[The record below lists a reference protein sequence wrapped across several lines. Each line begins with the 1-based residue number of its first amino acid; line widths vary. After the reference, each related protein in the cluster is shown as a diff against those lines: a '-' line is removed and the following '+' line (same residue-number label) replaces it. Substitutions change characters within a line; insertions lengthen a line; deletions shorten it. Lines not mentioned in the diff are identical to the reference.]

1 MARISLRAYNA
12 EIETLI
18 ENEKTDEAVA
28 HCRHILT
35 IFPKHVHT
43 YRLLGKAY
51 LENRQHTE
59 ALDIFERLL
68 TAVPDDFI
76 AHLGMS
82 IIREEEGN
90 LDAAIWHMERAFEL
104 QPYNSAIQDEMRRLY
119 GRRDGAEPVKIRL
132 TRGALARMYARGNL
146 YEQAVAEIRQVLANE
161 PQRPD
166 MQVLLAQMYEKMEKP
181 VQAAEACSRLL
192 KKYPYCLEAN
202 RILAHVLENSKRPEE
217 AKTYRERLQALNP
230 YYAYINPQAPT
241 LEDIPDEAVQ
251 LEKMKYTSTDI
262 LPVQQES
269 GWLTTIGVEETA
281 LETIQEE
288 EELPAWLT
296 GEEEPQEAATAS
308 DSLAEAPAS
317 EEELIPD
324 WMKEAGWGPDSGEFD
339 ESAVSLD
346 GADETFAEETEEGAA
361 PAELPDWLQEIAPP
375 EVATGML
382 TTPGE
387 EQDEGED
394 QALAALIDT
403 GSLGPLPESKA
414 APAEELPDWLSEVGE
429 QEAGIGEQAKAAPAE
444 EIPDWL
450 SEVGEQ
456 GAGIGEQEEAV
467 PAEEIPDWLS
477 EVGEQAEPPST
488 APGLPSETEP
498 PSTVSGPPS
507 EAEAPEDMDAAMAWL
522 ESLAAKQGVSEEEL
536 LTAPEERPEEAPEWV
551 QEEAVS
557 EQEAGIGEQAEPSS
571 TVHGLPSET
580 EEIPDWLSEASEQGA
595 GIGEQAEPPSTVPG
609 QPSETEPPSTVPGL
623 PSETEPSST
632 VHGLPSEAEPPST
645 VPGQPSETEPPSTV
659 HGLPSETEEI
669 PDWLSE
675 VSEQGAGIG
684 EQAEA
689 APAEEIPDWLSEVGE
704 QAEPPT
710 ADHRPPTTEAE
721 PPSTVSGP
729 PSEAEAPEDMDAAMA
744 WLESLAAKQGVSEE
758 ELLTAPEERPEEAP
772 EWVQEEAVSE
782 QGAGIGEQEE
792 AAPAEEIPDWL
803 SEASEQG
810 AGIGEQEQAVPA
822 EEIPDWLSEA
832 SEQGAG
838 IGEQAEP
845 SSTVHGLPSKTE
857 EIPDWLSEIGEQET
871 GTGEQAEPPS
881 TVSGPPSE
889 TEPPSTVSGPPSEP
903 EASED
908 MDAAMAWL
916 ESLAAKQG
924 VSEEELLTAPEERP
938 AEAPEWVQE
947 EAVSEQEAGI
957 GEQEEAIPAEE
968 IPDWLSEASEQGA
981 GTGEQV
987 SGVSGQV
994 SAVSEQAEAAPAEEI
1009 PDWLSDIGE
1018 QETAVSEQAEPPST
1032 VPGQPSEAE
1041 PPSTVSG
1048 PPSEAEA
1055 PEDMDAAMAWLESLA
1070 AKQGVSEEE
1079 LLTAPEER
1087 PEEAPEWVQGEAV
1100 SEQGAGVSEQEEA
1113 APAEELP
1120 DWLSE
1125 AGEQGAG
1132 IGEQAEVVPA
1142 EEIPGWLSE
1151 ASEQGA
1157 GIGEQA
1163 EPPSTVHGQPSEAE
1177 PPSTVHGLPSETEE
1191 IPDWLSEASEQG
1203 AGIGEQ
1209 AEPPST
1215 VSGPPSEAEAPA
1227 EEGAGWVPEESIPK
1241 AATAPLPP
1249 PPDWVL
1255 EGEAPQEEA
1264 APPPVT
1270 WDERGQADIEKLEL
1284 NQASLI
1290 QLERLPGIGFRLAQ
1304 AITTYREAHGPFRT
1318 LQDLENVAGIGP
1330 MTLAELRNFLY
1341 VEAPK
1346 TARRRRPPT
1355 GMPLPDAETAIQDG
1369 EIEEAVHILAP
1380 VIHSGGALDEVIH
1393 LLQRALRDAPDHL
1406 DLWIA
1411 LGDACMRA
1419 DRLED
1424 ALQAYNRA
1432 EEILASGI

>member
-387 EQDEGED
+387 EQDEEED

-429 QEAGIGEQAKAAPAE
+429 QEAGIGEQA
-444 EIPDWL
+444 
-450 SEVGEQ
+450 
-456 GAGIGEQEEAV
+456 
-467 PAEEIPDWLS
+467 
-477 EVGEQAEPPST
+477 
-488 APGLPSETEP
+488 
-498 PSTVSGPPS
+498 
-507 EAEAPEDMDAAMAWL
+507 
-522 ESLAAKQGVSEEEL
+522 
-536 LTAPEERPEEAPEWV
+536 
-551 QEEAVS
+551 
-557 EQEAGIGEQAEPSS
+557 EPS
-571 TVHGLPSET
+571 
-580 EEIPDWLSEASEQGA
+580 
-595 GIGEQAEPPSTVPG
+595 
-609 QPSETEPPSTVPGL
+609 
-623 PSETEPSST
+623 
-632 VHGLPSEAEPPST
+632 
-645 VPGQPSETEPPSTV
+645 STV

-689 APAEEIPDWLSEVGE
+689 TPAEEIPDWLSEVGEQETGMGEQAEAAPAEEIPDWLSEVGE
-704 QAEPPT
+704 Q
-710 ADHRPPTTEAE
+710 
-721 PPSTVSGP
+721 
-729 PSEAEAPEDMDAAMA
+729 
-744 WLESLAAKQGVSEE
+744 
-758 ELLTAPEERPEEAP
+758 
-772 EWVQEEAVSE
+772 
-782 QGAGIGEQEE
+782 
-792 AAPAEEIPDWL
+792 
-803 SEASEQG
+803 
-810 AGIGEQEQAVPA
+810 
-822 EEIPDWLSEA
+822 
-832 SEQGAG
+832 
-838 IGEQAEP
+838 
-845 SSTVHGLPSKTE
+845 
-857 EIPDWLSEIGEQET
+857 
-871 GTGEQAEPPS
+871 
-881 TVSGPPSE
+881 
-889 TEPPSTVSGPPSEP
+889 
-903 EASED
+903 
-908 MDAAMAWL
+908 
-916 ESLAAKQG
+916 
-924 VSEEELLTAPEERP
+924 
-938 AEAPEWVQE
+938 
-947 EAVSEQEAGI
+947 
-957 GEQEEAIPAEE
+957 
-968 IPDWLSEASEQGA
+968 
-981 GTGEQV
+981 
-987 SGVSGQV
+987 
-994 SAVSEQAEAAPAEEI
+994 
-1009 PDWLSDIGE
+1009 
-1018 QETAVSEQAEPPST
+1018 ETAVSEQEEP
-1032 VPGQPSEAE
+1032 
-1041 PPSTVSG
+1041 
-1048 PPSEAEA
+1048 
-1055 PEDMDAAMAWLESLA
+1055 
-1070 AKQGVSEEE
+1070 
-1079 LLTAPEER
+1079 
-1087 PEEAPEWVQGEAV
+1087 
-1100 SEQGAGVSEQEEA
+1100 
-1113 APAEELP
+1113 
-1120 DWLSE
+1120 
-1125 AGEQGAG
+1125 
-1132 IGEQAEVVPA
+1132 
-1142 EEIPGWLSE
+1142 IP
-1151 ASEQGA
+1151 
-1157 GIGEQA
+1157 
-1163 EPPSTVHGQPSEAE
+1163 
-1177 PPSTVHGLPSETEE
+1177 TEE
-1191 IPDWLSEASEQG
+1191 IPDWLSEASEQE

-1209 AEPPST
+1209 AEPSST
-1215 VSGPPSEAEAPA
+1215 VSGPPSEAE
-1227 EEGAGWVPEESIPK
+1227 
-1241 AATAPLPP
+1241 PP
-1249 PPDWVL
+1249 SEP
-1255 EGEAPQEEA
+1255 EAPEDMDA
-1264 APPPVT
+1264 AMA
-1270 WDERGQADIEKLEL
+1270 WL
-1284 NQASLI
+1284 
-1290 QLERLPGIGFRLAQ
+1290 
-1304 AITTYREAHGPFRT
+1304 
-1318 LQDLENVAGIGP
+1318 
-1330 MTLAELRNFLY
+1330 
-1341 VEAPK
+1341 
-1346 TARRRRPPT
+1346 
-1355 GMPLPDAETAIQDG
+1355 
-1369 EIEEAVHILAP
+1369 
-1380 VIHSGGALDEVIH
+1380 
-1393 LLQRALRDAPDHL
+1393 
-1406 DLWIA
+1406 
-1411 LGDACMRA
+1411 
-1419 DRLED
+1419 
-1424 ALQAYNRA
+1424 
-1432 EEILASGI
+1432 